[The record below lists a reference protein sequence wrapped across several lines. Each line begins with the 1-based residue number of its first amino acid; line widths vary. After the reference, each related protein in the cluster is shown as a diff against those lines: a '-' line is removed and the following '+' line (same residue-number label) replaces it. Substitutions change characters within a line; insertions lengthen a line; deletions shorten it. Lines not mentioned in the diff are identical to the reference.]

1 MRSSSLLPSLQPVL
15 QVQPGEPS
23 GGADVLDGWGEVG
36 AIEAAAGDVDVFCL
50 RGDVLEGQ
58 VAAAD
63 RAMAA
68 PCLCGGGVV
77 GGLASQKPQPAFL
90 EPGEVG
96 EGSAGYFAAHGAMAK
111 MHVLGG
117 IRAFIAYIS
126 AQAAAAG
133 QRWLGHGAILP

>member
-1 MRSSSLLPSLQPVL
+1 MFLSYSWPYSKHNQLLPPLQPVL
-15 QVQPGEPS
+15 QVQPGKPG
-23 GGADVLDGWGEVG
+23 GGADVLDRRGEVG
-36 AIEAAAGDVDVFCL
+36 AVEAAAGDVDVFRL
-50 RGDVLEGQ
+50 RGDVLERQ

-63 RAMAA
+63 RAVAA
-68 PCLCGGGVV
+68 PGFCGGGVV

-96 EGSAGYFAAHGAMAK
+96 EGAAGHFAAHGAMAK

-126 AQAAAAG
+126 AQAAAG
-133 QRWLGHGAILP
+133 G